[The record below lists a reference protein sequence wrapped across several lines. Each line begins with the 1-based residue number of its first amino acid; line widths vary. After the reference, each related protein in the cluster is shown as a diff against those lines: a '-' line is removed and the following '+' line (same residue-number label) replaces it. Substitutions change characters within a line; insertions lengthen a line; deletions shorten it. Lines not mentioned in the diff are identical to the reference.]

1 MVGRGLRC
9 MSSLSLGEECRGR
22 TAIKPAWVTPTG
34 SECCFLIFCL
44 LPRAHSRRQGALW
57 SRVPR
62 PGCRCE
68 GVRESWNWG
77 AG

>member
-9 MSSLSLGEECRGR
+9 MSSHSLGEECKGR
-22 TAIKPAWVTPTG
+22 IAIMPACRLATTG

-44 LPRAHSRRQGALW
+44 PPPLVASKRQGALW

-62 PGCRCE
+62 PCC
-68 GVRESWNWG
+68 
-77 AG
+77 